1 MGRPPTDPDK
11 RMVGFTVKLT
21 PAQIAFLDEQKTK
34 LDVQFA
40 GDVIRDLVE
49 AFRTSFSL
57 PAYQV
62 ELLKKDRESRKLT
75 WIAYVQELLA
85 RRYELL
91 NQEPQSKARGK

>member
-11 RMVGFTVKLT
+11 KLLGFNVRLS
-21 PAQIAFLDEQKTK
+21 PAQLAFLEEQKAK
-34 LDVQFA
+34 LDVPYA
-40 GDVIRDLVE
+40 ADVVRDLVE

-85 RRYELL
+85 RRYEHL
-91 NQEPQSKARGK
+91 NQEQQSKARGK